1 MPAHIVVGMQWG
13 DEGKGR
19 IVDWLSGKAD
29 IAARYAGGDNAGHT
43 VRVGDETFKLHLVP
57 SGVLYPNVK
66 CVMGAGM
73 VINPITLIREL
84 NGLAERGIDI
94 SPERI
99 HLSPRAHLITSAHR
113 ALDAARESQRGESAI
128 GTTMRGIGPAYVDK
142 TAREGVRVGEMVNL
156 DRLADHVRERIEAA
170 NRTLT
175 DQYHVEPVGV
185 NSAVDELCK
194 AAAFLTPYLAD
205 VSLEV
210 YEALQAG
217 KTVLCEGA
225 QGTLLDLD
233 HGGYPFVTSSSTLAG
248 GALTGL
254 GIGPHHV
261 DRVIG
266 VGKAFT
272 TRVGSGPMPT
282 ELQDALGNELRG
294 TGENPWDEY
303 GTTTGRPRRTGW
315 LDAVILRYAA
325 RVNGLTEMMITK
337 LDILS
342 GFEELK
348 IATEYTVNGQ
358 TVRHMPS
365 ELNEFAVA
373 QPIYETMPGWL
384 DDIVDVREF
393 NALPSAAQHYVERV
407 EALAG
412 VPVRL
417 ISVGPAREQSIEKKL

>member
-1 MPAHIVVGMQWG
+1 
-13 DEGKGR
+13 
-19 IVDWLSGKAD
+19 
-29 IAARYAGGDNAGHT
+29 
-43 VRVGDETFKLHLVP
+43 
-57 SGVLYPNVK
+57 
-66 CVMGAGM
+66 
-73 VINPITLIREL
+73 
-84 NGLAERGIDI
+84 
-94 SPERI
+94 
-99 HLSPRAHLITSAHR
+99 
-113 ALDAARESQRGESAI
+113 
-128 GTTMRGIGPAYVDK
+128 
-142 TAREGVRVGEMVNL
+142 
-156 DRLADHVRERIEAA
+156 
-170 NRTLT
+170 
-175 DQYHVEPVGV
+175 
-185 NSAVDELCK
+185 
-194 AAAFLTPYLAD
+194 
-205 VSLEV
+205 
-210 YEALQAG
+210 
-217 KTVLCEGA
+217 
-225 QGTLLDLD
+225 
-233 HGGYPFVTSSSTLAG
+233 
-248 GALTGL
+248 
-254 GIGPHHV
+254 
-261 DRVIG
+261 VIG